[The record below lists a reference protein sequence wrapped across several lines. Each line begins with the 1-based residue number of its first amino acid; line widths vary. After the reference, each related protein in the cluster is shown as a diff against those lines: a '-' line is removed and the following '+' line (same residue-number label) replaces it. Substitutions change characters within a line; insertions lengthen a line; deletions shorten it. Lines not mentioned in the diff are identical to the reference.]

1 MRLYLARHGE
11 TESNNK
17 KIIQGQADT
26 KLNEV
31 GKQQAKN
38 LARVLKDKKIEKI
51 YSSDLSRARET
62 AEIING
68 ELNVEL
74 VLTKKLRELD
84 MGNWEGKSFLE
95 LQKIPDFK
103 KWVTAPTTFDDVRG
117 GETLLELRNRIVGFL
132 SEIKNEKEENIL
144 IVSHGIALT
153 TFILSILD
161 SPMDNIWKL
170 RVNNASLSIVKYLE
184 TFDTWVVEKFNDF
197 NHNIEY
203 FERDV
208 YNF

>member
-26 KLNEV
+26 QLNSI

-38 LARVLKDKKIEKI
+38 LARVLKDKNIEKI

-62 AEIING
+62 AEIINRD
-68 ELNVEL
+68 LNVEL
-74 VLTKKLRELD
+74 ILTKKLRELD
-84 MGNWEGKSFLE
+84 MGNWEGKSFIE
-95 LQKIPDFK
+95 LQKISNFSN
-103 KWVTAPTTFDDVRG
+103 WVTAPTTFDSIRG
-117 GETLLELRNRIVGFL
+117 GETLQDLKNRITNFL
-132 SEIKNEKEENIL
+132 IEIKKEKEENIL
-144 IVSHGIALT
+144 VVSHGIALT
-153 TFILSILD
+153 TFILSILN
-161 SPMDNIWKL
+161 SSMDNIWRL
-170 RVNNASLSIVKYLE
+170 RVNNASLSIVKYLK

-197 NHNIEY
+197 NHNAEY